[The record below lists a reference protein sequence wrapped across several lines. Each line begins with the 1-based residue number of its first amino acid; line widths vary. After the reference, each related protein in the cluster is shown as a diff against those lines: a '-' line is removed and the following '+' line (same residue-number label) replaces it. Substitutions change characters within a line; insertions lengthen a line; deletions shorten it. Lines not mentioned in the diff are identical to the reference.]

1 MGDARAIREGELGKK
16 KIERESKDSDK
27 QGKYRKREEMWEKWK
42 DKEKE

>member
-1 MGDARAIREGELGKK
+1 MDDARAKRGMWKK
-16 KIERESKDSDK
+16 KIERESKDGDK